1 MAAAKAL
8 QAQHC
13 PEDASSEEEVAEE
26 KEEKEE
32 KHDGAEADGE
42 LPMSQKS
49 RTA

>member
-26 KEEKEE
+26 K
-32 KHDGAEADGE
+32 HDGAEADGE